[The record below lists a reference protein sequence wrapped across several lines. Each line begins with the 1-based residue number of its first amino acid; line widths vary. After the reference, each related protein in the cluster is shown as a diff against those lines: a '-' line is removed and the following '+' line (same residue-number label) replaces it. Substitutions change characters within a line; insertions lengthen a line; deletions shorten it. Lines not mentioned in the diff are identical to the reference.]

1 MCISLEHYGAEV
13 KQIKAPI
20 GGIPDLEEV
29 KAELS
34 KEKYKIV
41 TFTHVDT
48 STGVLSP
55 AKEIA
60 KVVKEASPGT
70 LVRSP
75 ISSPSNLI

>member
-1 MCISLEHYGAEV
+1 MEHYGAEV
-13 KQIKAPI
+13 KQIKAAI
-20 GGIPDLEEV
+20 GGVPDLEQV

-34 KEKYKIV
+34 KENYKIV

-60 KVVKEASPGT
+60 KAVKEVSPKT
-70 LVRSP
+70 LVYLLAQS
-75 ISSPSNLI
+75 SNLI